1 MNNTDNNPRCAF
13 CRRLFTV
20 DVMLTDE
27 PLCCS
32 DCECDRAHTDLDM
45 TTESDMDYLS
55 DNEVERE
62 IGMDESMDGDA
73 ESALSSAG
81 LGTDEDYG
89 YYGGGDDDF

>member
-1 MNNTDNNPRCAF
+1 
-13 CRRLFTV
+13 
-20 DVMLTDE
+20 
-27 PLCCS
+27 
-32 DCECDRAHTDLDM
+32 M
-45 TTESDMDYLS
+45 TTESDLDYPS
-55 DNEVERE
+55 DNEIERE